1 MLTLPQR
8 LDLMKLATDIAKTKA
23 GWSNNKPAKLEEDI
37 LSIYERLRPSVE
49 SGSAFENTS
58 ISDVKTAV
66 DVASTI
72 DGFLE

>member
-1 MLTLPQR
+1 MLTLTQR

-23 GWSNNKPAKLEEDI
+23 SWSEEKPANLEEEV
-37 LSIYERLRPSVE
+37 LSIFELLKPSIE
-49 SGSAFENTS
+49 SGGAFENTS
-58 ISDVKTAV
+58 MSDVKTAV